1 MQLYKYGMSVLILTA
16 GLLLAGCNRQ
26 LDIKPVNDVA
36 PEQALTNAVDLQ
48 SVLIGAYDGL
58 SSTNLYGGD
67 LLRDGE
73 LLGNSNEVLWQGT
86 FTTVRDIY
94 RKRILVDNGQ
104 IANSWLDAYRTI
116 NIANKVLDNLSLASS
131 TTSRNRTEGEA
142 KFIRASLYFELV
154 RFYARQWGDGDPN
167 ANLGVPLVLTSTTSI
182 NASNNVPRNTVAAVY
197 TQIIQ
202 DLTDAES
209 KLPASNGYYANKSVA
224 AAMLSRVYLQKADYT
239 NAAAAAN
246 RVIANTDTYGL
257 VSSPLAAFDL
267 QAFVNGV
274 DTPETVFSIHITN
287 QDGTND
293 LNTFYASSAYGGRGS
308 DIVIL
313 NAHLARYSAD
323 DERGGL
329 FYEDENGYVR
339 TAKFINKYGNVQI
352 IRLAEMYLT
361 RAEANFRAGTSTGA
375 TPLADVNLIRA
386 RAGLGALT
394 SAQLTA
400 AAILNE
406 RRLELA
412 FEGTLVHDVK
422 RNRQSVTFGSTT
434 YQWNDPRLIYPIPL
448 REINANPALLQNQ
461 GY

>member
-1 MQLYKYGMSVLILTA
+1 MQLYKRSVFALTLTA

-26 LDIKPVNDVA
+26 LDIQPVNDVA

-58 SSTNLYGGD
+58 SSVNLYGGD
-67 LLRDGE
+67 MLRDAE
-73 LLGNSNEVLWQGT
+73 LLGNSSDVLWQGT

-104 IANSWLDAYRTI
+104 VASTWLDAYRTI
-116 NIANKVLDNLSLASS
+116 NICNKVLDNLSLASS
-131 TTSRNRTEGEA
+131 TASRNRTEGEA

-154 RFYARQWGDGDPN
+154 RSFARQWGDGDAN
-167 ANLGVPLVLTSTTSI
+167 ANLGVPLVLTSTTAISV
-182 NASNNVPRNTVAAVY
+182 ANNVPRNTVAAVY

-209 KLPASNGYYANKSVA
+209 KLSATNGYYANKSAA
-224 AAMLSRVYLQKADYT
+224 AAMLSRVYLQKADYP
-239 NAAAAAN
+239 NAASAAN
-246 RVIANTDTYGL
+246 RVIASGLYQL
-257 VSSPLAAFDL
+257 VSEPQAAYDL
-267 QAFVNGV
+267 QTFVNGS

-287 QDGTND
+287 QDGIND
-293 LNTFYASSAYGGRGS
+293 LNTFYTSAQYGGRGS
-308 DIVIL
+308 DIVIQEQ
-313 NAHLARYSAD
+313 HLGLYSAGD
-323 DERGGL
+323 KRGNL

-339 TAKFINKYGNVQI
+339 TVKFVNKYGNVQI
-352 IRLAEMYLT
+352 VRLAEMYLT

-412 FEGTLVHDVK
+412 FEGTLIHDIK
-422 RNRQSVTFGSTT
+422 RSRQSVIFGSTT